1 VSVRGAAI
9 GSWAGES
16 YPMNGSAF
24 VTMSCTGM
32 VFEWDCGNSAAVEAL
47 KGALVS
53 PDVSPKSLPA
63 K

>member
-1 VSVRGAAI
+1 
-9 GSWAGES
+9 
-16 YPMNGSAF
+16 MNGSAF